1 MMLVISSFQEWH
13 FEIHHNLPGE
23 VREESLELP
32 RWSPAEMPNIG
43 TGGTCRILHT
53 KVTINTHTHTCFLSC
68 SHTPSSAE
76 SRSRSSW
83 KSWCPERQILLGSL
97 GLGEAPVFEGVL
109 DRP

>member
-1 MMLVISSFQEWH
+1 MLVISSFQEWH

-53 KVTINTHTHTCFLSC
+53 KVTINTHTHT
-68 SHTPSSAE
+68 PVSSPALTL
-76 SRSRSSW
+76 RAALRV
-83 KSWCPERQILLGSL
+83 
-97 GLGEAPVFEGVL
+97 EAVLVGRAGVPKG
-109 DRP
+109 RFC